1 MRKKESKRSSFENV
15 PAFAAKFIKLVIK
28 KMRYRRKVRRD
39 VRAELIAHFE
49 DELRDC
55 VNNREKEQK
64 AEQLIAGFGDPK
76 LLAVLMRRAK
86 KRCRPIWKKVL
97 VRGLQVFGIIFLYL
111 LICFSPLIIGR
122 PTIKVNYADWL
133 NEFEQADRDAADNA
147 RSYYEKADEL
157 YVEMPEWLT
166 KGKAKW
172 PTDFNDVQLLSL
184 VSWLEDNQKSLEALR
199 AAAQYQYYW
208 RHYKKSGEGKLAET
222 LMPDIMEPLRDYRHL
237 AFAMRWQIRYEA
249 YSGDTDEALR
259 DCVVL
264 VKFGDH
270 LHGHG
275 LLIEQLV
282 GIAIEAIA
290 LDEISRILKKTDVP
304 AEVLGAIQEELAK
317 QFEKREPIIS
327 LEAEKVFWYD
337 QIQRSFTDDGRGGGR
352 VLIRGMPYVV
362 QDNKGIL
369 WRLLTFSYPG
379 RREVVAKVD
388 KYFEQVDE
396 IFEKT
401 PWDLDNKDKDT
412 HEDELNQT
420 LNQAS
425 IMLRTLGPAH
435 KRVSRIA
442 WRFRTHRIGML
453 TLLAIMQYQKNEGQ
467 YPENFSEL
475 VSTGYMNNLLI
486 DPFSGQPLV
495 YRKTKD
501 EFILYSVGMDFKDDG
516 GRLGLNSRG
525 EPRMWSDNG
534 DWVFWP
540 MPEL

>member
-1 MRKKESKRSSFENV
+1 MRKKESKRSSFENI
-15 PAFAAKFIKLVIK
+15 PTFAAKFIKLVIK

-111 LICFSPLIIGR
+111 LICISPLIIGR

-166 KGKAKW
+166 KGKANW

-184 VSWLEDNQKSLEALR
+184 VSWLEGNQKSLEALR

-222 LMPDIMEPLRDYRHL
+222 LMPDIMEPLLDYRYL

-249 YSGDTDEALR
+249 YSGDTNEALR

-282 GIAIEAIA
+282 GIAVEATA
-290 LDEISRILKKTDVP
+290 LDEISRILRKTDVP

-362 QDNKGIL
+362 QDNKDIL

-379 RREVVAKVD
+379 RRETIEQING
-388 KYFEQVDE
+388 YFEKAAE
-396 IFEKT
+396 LFEETPRDLHNKGIDADRWSEVFETSFMLRVQGPAFNKVGQLGWRLKT
-401 PWDLDNKDKDT
+401 DRAALLTVLATMRYQKEQGKYPDSL
-412 HEDELNQT
+412 DELVEVDYLDDLPT
-420 LNQAS
+420 
-425 IMLRTLGPAH
+425 
-435 KRVSRIA
+435 
-442 WRFRTHRIGML
+442 
-453 TLLAIMQYQKNEGQ
+453 
-467 YPENFSEL
+467 
-475 VSTGYMNNLLI
+475 
-486 DPFSGQPLV
+486 DPFADKPLV
-495 YRKTKD
+495 YKKTD
-501 EFILYSVGMDFKDDG
+501 DNFILYSVGLNFIDDSG
-516 GRLGLNSRG
+516 KPGRDKNDQVRKW
-525 EPRMWSDNG
+525 MDNG
-534 DWVFWP
+534 DTVFWP